1 MKIHAIYLDGGPALT
16 ETIHNDSLVK
26 RKVLLKANL
35 STPAGQA
42 NFLVTKSSQDSL
54 KAQGIIPQTD
64 TIEVIT
70 MSKPTQGAL
79 ATALLPIELVDSNE
93 PVLLVPT
100 NSVVDAHALSDFV
113 SKMVKDEVAAGA
125 LLFKSDN
132 PGYSY
137 ARIYNNRVIE
147 FIEKKVVGDMATT
160 GVFYFRDKVILLGCA
175 KWAFV
180 NSQIT
185 NSQFFV
191 APSLNHVLTSGQEV
205 GFSQID
211 EAKYEHI

>member
-16 ETIHNDSLVK
+16 DTLQNDSILK
-26 RKVLLKANL
+26 RKELLKESLYA
-35 STPAGQA
+35 PAGQA
-42 NFLVTKSSQDSL
+42 NFLVTRSSEDFL
-54 KAQGIIPQTD
+54 KNQGLIPETAA
-64 TIEVIT
+64 IEVIT
-70 MSKPTQGAL
+70 MSNPTQGAL
-79 ATALLPIELVDSNE
+79 ATALLPIELIAPKE
-93 PVLLVPT
+93 PILLIPT
-100 NSVVDAHALSDFV
+100 NSVVNANALSDFV
-113 SKMVKDEVAAGA
+113 SKMIKDGVAAGA
-125 LLFKSDN
+125 LLFRSDN
-132 PGYSY
+132 PDFSY
-137 ARIYNNRVIE
+137 ARIHNNRVIE

-160 GVFYFRDKVILLGCA
+160 GVFYFRDKVLVLECA

-191 APSLNHVLTSGQEV
+191 APSLNYVLTSGQEV

>member
-16 ETIHNDSLVK
+16 ESLENDSLVK
-26 RKVLLKANL
+26 RKDLLKASL
-35 STPAGQA
+35 STPVGRA
-42 NFLVTKSSQDSL
+42 NFLVTKSSEHFL
-54 KAQGIIPQTD
+54 KTQGILPQSD
-64 TIEVIT
+64 AIEVIT
-70 MSKPTQGAL
+70 MPKQTQGAL
-79 ATALLPIELVDSNE
+79 ATALLPIELIDSNE
-93 PVLLVPT
+93 PVLLIPT
-100 NSVVDAHALSDFV
+100 NSVVDANALNDFV
-113 SKMVKDEVAAGA
+113 SKMVKDRVAAGA
-125 LLFKSDN
+125 LLIKSDN

-137 ARIYNNRVIE
+137 ARIHNNRVIE

-160 GVFYFRDKVILLGCA
+160 GVFYFRDKVILLQCA

-185 NSQFFV
+185 HSQFFV
-191 APSLNHVLTSGQEV
+191 APSLNYVLTSGREV